1 MKKLLLA
8 VGIVLFLCVAANAQ
22 KPIPGVTGMGFKL
35 GLAITSINTDYDELD
50 AFLDS
55 RDAFMGGAYLT
66 YSFSPQ
72 LAIQPEIYYVSKGA
86 AKDFFLFDA
95 HWSIDYLEV
104 PVLLKF
110 DIMPQGPAH
119 PNLFA
124 GPALG
129 VMIGSEIGALDES
142 IDVAD
147 GMKTIDYSLVF
158 GGGVDYK
165 RFVLDIRYT
174 LGLANVID
182 AAKVNEITGEEPG
195 DYFYLE
201 GDPSVKNNT
210 IAILIGVKF

>member
-1 MKKLLLA
+1 MKKLALTLGLILL
-8 VGIVLFLCVAANAQ
+8 LCVTAQAQ

-50 AFLDS
+50 DILDS
-55 RDAFMGGAYLT
+55 RDAFMGGAFLT

-86 AKDFFLFDA
+86 GKDLFLFDA
-95 HWSIDYLEV
+95 HWAIDYLEV

-110 DIMPQGPAH
+110 DLMPKGPAH

-129 VMIGSEIGALDES
+129 VMLSSEIAALDES
-142 IDVAD
+142 IDVTD

-158 GGGVDYK
+158 GGGVEYK
-165 RFVLDIRYT
+165 RFVFDVRYT

-182 AAKVNEITGEEPG
+182 ADKVNDLTGEEPD
-195 DYFYLE
+195 DYFYIE